1 MEFIINE
8 MNRQIDNKKMNIK
21 DLNNL
26 NSFFMA
32 LNNLNKGTNDTLIKV
47 SFKDI
52 PIDSYL
58 KKGIVRYEFK
68 VYTNLLSDEMTLYSK
83 IEFKTLLKEYLGGFL
98 DNKEL
103 LYDIFKLMLEYGI
116 IKFNDS
122 LRLVLFNRLYNS
134 GFFCYTCL
142 NGLEF
147 LDTFNYYWFDYN
159 LMSNIVSKKTISE
172 MELEFQAILIEFY
185 SFNDNTLD
193 IEFKDCFI

>member
-8 MNRQIDNKKMNIK
+8 INKQIDNKKMNIK
-21 DLNNL
+21 DLSDL
-26 NSFFMA
+26 NDFFMG
-32 LNNLNKGTNDTLIKV
+32 LNDLTKGTNDTLIKV

-58 KKGIVRYEFK
+58 KKGIVKYEFK
-68 VYTNLLSDEMTLYSK
+68 VYTNLLNDSMALYSK
-83 IEFKTLLKEYLGGFL
+83 NEFKDLLKEYLGGFL

-103 LYDIFKLMLEYGI
+103 LYDIFKLMLDYGI
-116 IKFNDS
+116 IKLNDS
-122 LRLVLFNRLYNS
+122 LRLVIFNRLYNS

-147 LDTFNYYWFDYN
+147 LNTFDYYWNDYN
-159 LMSNIVSKKTISE
+159 LISNIVSQKTINK
-172 MELEFQAILIEFY
+172 MELEFQAILSDFY
-185 SFNDNTLD
+185 SFNELSID